1 MKKMNVNNEYKKY
14 DKETKKIRNLW
25 QFWKIE
31 TDLEDIK

>member
-25 QFWKIE
+25 
-31 TDLEDIK
+31 